1 MGCSS
6 SDNDNQD
13 NTIDESSHHIAGKK
27 SSGGAVDYSKN
38 PNTYIV
44 NCKSYW
50 KDVTPEKGK
59 PFEDKTFPSNNQS
72 LNGSIKYNKYGFE
85 KSAVEWVSYKE
96 IWGADASL
104 WGKAN
109 KITIEDIKI
118 GKVKDAYVIAALS
131 SLGEFP
137 NIIVQLFKTM
147 KIPEDGSPVEVAMQ
161 IEGKWVIIPLD
172 DKFPAIKENK
182 QGEKTKY
189 TPVFGNAQNGAL
201 WGVYLEKAWAKING
215 SYGNIETGLPR
226 EVFQVVTPFTTIP
239 IDVAKENPE
248 SLWKNL
254 VSSNEWD
261 CIMTCTISSKL
272 DEDSLKKVGLVP
284 NLSFSLIDAFEKQ
297 DKDKNV
303 YKLVKIRNPI
313 GEGEWNGKFSDNS
326 DAWTDELK
334 KLFEFTGEAKD
345 DGIFWMEYNDFK
357 KYFEVISI
365 CVPVVPLKL
374 TSLIIPKENASYF
387 NVVKIKIPT
396 DGTILSI
403 AVDQQNPRFHRDD
416 KDISPNQQ
424 MIENL
429 MLAQIKKDKD
439 GKEVVDVV
447 DSAYNETMST
457 ACNAGEYLAI
467 FQLDFNSGEGYK
479 PHEYHLT
486 MSSDSTFQYQYLEP
500 DKDLTL
506 VKMCMLSKLEKM
518 DKYKKKFGQNNLV
531 IFCGNRFEATALG
544 FMYIKN
550 EFPETKYVRPKPIL
564 KNYKS
569 IEGEYPKVLK
579 MAPNEK
585 WFFLVDRTKA
595 AEKFQT
601 GISCK
606 HDSIVDN
613 SAIKPVQINK
623 IPEKYTKP
631 AEYKDS
637 VPEYEYSG

>member
-6 SDNDNQD
+6 SDNDNVD
-13 NTIDESSHHIAGKK
+13 NTPDECSHHIAGKK
-27 SSGGAVDYSKN
+27 SDQSNVDYSKN
-38 PNTYIV
+38 PNQYIV
-44 NCKSYW
+44 NCQNYW
-50 KDVTPEKGK
+50 QGVKPEAKK
-59 PFEDKTFPSNNQS
+59 PFEDKSFPSNNQS

-104 WGKAN
+104 WGKNN
-109 KITIEDIKI
+109 KVTIEDIKI

-137 NIIVQLFKTM
+137 KSIVQLFKTV
-147 KIPEDGSPVEVAMQ
+147 KIPEDGSPVEVALK
-161 IEGKWVIIPLD
+161 IEGKWVIVPLD
-172 DKFPAIKENK
+172 DKFPAIKESK
-182 QGEKTKY
+182 SGEKAKY

-215 SYGNIETGLPR
+215 SYGNIESGYPR
-226 EVFQVVTPFTTIP
+226 EVFQVLTPFTTIP

-248 SLWKNL
+248 NLWKNL
-254 VSSNEWD
+254 VSSNDWD
-261 CIMTCTISSKL
+261 CIMTCSISTKI
-272 DEDSLKKVGLVP
+272 DEESLKKVGLVP
-284 NLSFSLIDAFEKQ
+284 NLSFSLIDAFERQ
-297 DKDKNV
+297 DKDGNV

-313 GEGEWNGKFSDNS
+313 GEGEWNGKYSDKS
-326 DAWTDELK
+326 DAWTDDLK

-365 CVPVVPLKL
+365 CVPVIPLKL
-374 TSLIIPKENASYF
+374 TSLKIPKENAAYF
-387 NVVKIKIPT
+387 NVIRIKIPD

-403 AVDQQNPRFHRDD
+403 SVDQQNPRFHRDS
-416 KDISPNQQ
+416 KDIKPDQQ

-429 MLAQIKKDKD
+429 MLAKVGKDSN
-439 GKEVVDVV
+439 GKPTVEVI

-457 ACNAGEYLAI
+457 ACEAGEYLAI
-467 FQLDFNSGEGYK
+467 FQLDFASGDGYT
-479 PHEYHLT
+479 PAEYNLT
-486 MSSDSTFQYQYLEP
+486 MSSDSKFQYEYLEP
-500 DKDLTL
+500 DKELKL

-550 EFPETKYVRPKPIL
+550 EFPEVKYVRPKPIL

-569 IEGEYPKVLK
+569 IEGNYPSCLK
-579 MAPNEK
+579 MEPNDK
-585 WFFLVDRTKA
+585 WFFLIDRTKA

-606 HDSIVDN
+606 HDSIPDN
-613 SAIKPVQINK
+613 SAVKPIQINK
-623 IPEKYTKP
+623 IPECYTRP
-631 AEYKDS
+631 GQYKDS
-637 VPEYEYSG
+637 VPEFEYDG